1 MVCNT
6 GDANTA
12 YKSIAAMCLV
22 SLQRKRQGACK
33 QLVSLSSSAAFDL
46 VAITVSSSLS
56 ALCLRK
62 SFLQSENIL
71 IRKFC
76 VSGSLKTMLTPQYT
90 FPRLGCK
97 VTQVIEVVA
106 VELSYKSSCLGMW

>member
-6 GDANTA
+6 GDAN
-12 YKSIAAMCLV
+12 KSIAAMCLV

-76 VSGSLKTMLTPQYT
+76 VSDKKVLKTMLTPQYT

-106 VELSYKSSCLGMW
+106 VELSYKSSCFGMW